1 MGNPNTCL
9 KISPRQIQKIV
20 FRAAEMQDR
29 APEFLDLL
37 GMVVKVTGTDLT
49 LKRNQAYVMKYIMQN
64 YKKVAYVLDLP
75 LEEKFVLLCMQKRYN
90 SKFRDFEIYFL
101 ITLTIVKKK
110 FWCEKKRLRTRL
122 EGLLARLYHFL
133 LQFSLSQPK
142 LFILGQFAKK

>member
-9 KISPRQIQKIV
+9 KVSPRQIQKIV

-37 GMVVKVTGTDLT
+37 GMIVKVTGTDLT

-75 LEEKFVLLCMQKRYN
+75 LEEKFVYTMHANFFFFFAREKKIRA
-90 SKFRDFEIYFL
+90 KFRG
-101 ITLTIVKKK
+101 
-110 FWCEKKRLRTRL
+110 TRS
-122 EGLLARLYHFL
+122 
-133 LQFSLSQPK
+133 SLSFLAPIQSCTAA
-142 LFILGQFAKK
+142 FILGQFAKTICYEILVHKNREIKMSRIESG